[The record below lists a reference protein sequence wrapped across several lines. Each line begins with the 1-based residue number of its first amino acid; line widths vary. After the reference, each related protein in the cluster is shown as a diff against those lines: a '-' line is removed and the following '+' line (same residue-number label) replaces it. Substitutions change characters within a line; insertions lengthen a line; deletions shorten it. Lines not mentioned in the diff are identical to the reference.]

1 MTNPKLPNLI
11 IAGVT
16 KAGTTS
22 LFMYL
27 KQHPDIC
34 ASSVK
39 ETCYFL
45 PVRYN
50 TPMEPLSVYQD
61 FFAECGDTK
70 FTMEATPGYYYGG
83 KRVAEAI
90 RETVGDAYVIVVL
103 REPISRMFSFYKYL
117 KSRLMLPKKMT
128 FGEYVRQCEQT
139 PVAQR
144 QGPDGDRFWG
154 IDGGFYDDYLQD
166 WVEVFGEK
174 LRIVLFDDLM
184 NSPTECS
191 KSVCAWLGLDGSLY
205 DGIQLQVEN
214 RSVNFRSGTMQ
225 KLAVALNDGA
235 EQFWRRFPRLKQTL
249 RDWYYRING
258 EEFEERIPA
267 EVRQHLNQV
276 FRPHNQRL
284 AEGLTALGYRDLPA
298 WLGGAE

>member
-1 MTNPKLPNLI
+1 
-11 IAGVT
+11 
-16 KAGTTS
+16 
-22 LFMYL
+22 
-27 KQHPDIC
+27 
-34 ASSVK
+34 
-39 ETCYFL
+39 
-45 PVRYN
+45 
-50 TPMEPLSVYQD
+50 
-61 FFAECGDTK
+61 
-70 FTMEATPGYYYGG
+70 
-83 KRVAEAI
+83 
-90 RETVGDAYVIVVL
+90 
-103 REPISRMFSFYKYL
+103 
-117 KSRLMLPKKMT
+117 
-128 FGEYVRQCEQT
+128 
-139 PVAQR
+139 AQR
-144 QGPDGDRFWG
+144 EGPDGDRFWG

-166 WVEVFGEK
+166 WVEVFGER

-191 KSVCAWLGLDGSLY
+191 KSVCAWLGLDGSVF

-276 FRPHNQRL
+276 FGPHNQRL